1 MFGSKKRARSWA
13 HMPIKSA
20 MKESD
25 VPPCG
30 RALMHGTAML
40 QPKSVFQQAKAEQGC
55 CVTFLYLIFFF
66 EVLAMIARP
75 VAGGVQ
81 LYMANFNGIPHVSPR
96 TREREEGR
104 GVCVRGGADARARA
118 LRCAV
123 RLNAW
128 MGCGWGGRGVGARVW
143 CERSA
148 TQCGYTAGEAFT
160 CAYLGTTLTRVGA
173 VHTHL
178 GQERRIFPH

>member
-1 MFGSKKRARSWA
+1 MRLGADRSLRRHFLRSRIIQFHFRYHFYLLPLRHPVLLSLALLPNMFGSKKRARSWA

-81 LYMANFNGIPHVSPR
+81 LYMANFNGVPHVSPR
-96 TREREEGR
+96 TRERERKEGR
-104 GVCVRGGADARARA
+104 VCVRGADVRARA
-118 LRCAV
+118 LRCAM
-123 RLNAW
+123 RLNVW
-128 MGCGWGGRGVGARVW
+128 MGCGWG
-143 CERSA
+143 
-148 TQCGYTAGEAFT
+148 
-160 CAYLGTTLTRVGA
+160 
-173 VHTHL
+173 
-178 GQERRIFPH
+178 

>member
-81 LYMANFNGIPHVSPR
+81 LYMANFNGVPHVSPC
-96 TREREEGR
+96 TRERERKEGR
-104 GVCVRGGADARARA
+104 VCVRGADVRARA
-118 LRCAV
+118 LRCAM
-123 RLNAW
+123 RLNVW
-128 MGCGWGGRGVGARVW
+128 MGCGWGRRGVWARVCGRGIYFARTWGPHSRVWERDNAFAFGARADT
-143 CERSA
+143 S
-148 TQCGYTAGEAFT
+148 
-160 CAYLGTTLTRVGA
+160 
-173 VHTHL
+173 
-178 GQERRIFPH
+178 FPH

>member
-1 MFGSKKRARSWA
+1 M
-13 HMPIKSA
+13 
-20 MKESD
+20 
-25 VPPCG
+25 PPCG

-123 RLNAW
+123 RLNVW
-128 MGCGWGGRGVGARVW
+128 MGCEWGGRGVGARVW
-143 CERSA
+143 CEP
-148 TQCGYTAGEAFT
+148 QCDAVRLYCGRGIYLRVLGPHSRVWERYT
-160 CAYLGTTLTRVGA
+160 
-173 VHTHL
+173 THL